1 MPRVSA
7 SQTKNVR
14 AVERAIDILQ
24 CFSRDK
30 PLMSVLEIQKKV
42 PLSRPTLYRLLQSLA
57 AKGLVRVER
66 EPLRFALD
74 YGVGRLAHSW
84 MAGLD
89 TVVLA
94 RPILQRLRTDTGE
107 TCALFLLR
115 GSLRHC
121 VLELTSPQVLAI
133 SRGVG
138 ETDHVY
144 RGASGKAIL
153 AFMDEADIGAILRTL
168 PKGMNA
174 KQMLADLARTRRD
187 GFAISRGEVFVGA
200 IAIAA
205 PWFDHTHRV
214 AGSIGVFGPEVRLD
228 EAWVAKTARQ
238 VAQCAG
244 QLSAALGSSS
254 ATPPAEKA

>member
-1 MPRVSA
+1 MPRA
-7 SQTKNVR
+7 FANQTKNVR

-24 CFSRDK
+24 CFSRDT

-66 EPLRFALD
+66 DPLRFSLD
-74 YGVGRLAHSW
+74 FGVGRLAHSW
-84 MAGLD
+84 LAGLD
-89 TVVLA
+89 TVALA
-94 RPILQRLRTDTGE
+94 RPILQRLRTETGE

-133 SRGVG
+133 SRGIG
-138 ETDHVY
+138 ETDHVC

-153 AFMDEADIGAILRTL
+153 AFMDDGEAGAILRAL
-168 PKGMNA
+168 PKGTNA
-174 KQMLADLARTRRD
+174 KQLTADLARIRRD

-205 PWFDHTHRV
+205 PFFDHTHQV
-214 AGSIGVFGPEVRLD
+214 AGSIGVFGPEVRLN
-228 EAWVAKTARQ
+228 EAWVARTARQ
-238 VAQCAG
+238 AAESAG
-244 QLSAALGSSS
+244 QLSMALGSSS
-254 ATPPAEKA
+254 ATSKD